1 MVDLFV
7 KVCCEVC
14 CGIRM
19 QKTLWARQAWN
30 NKLHLTLS
38 QSAFR
43 DFIGRDSQRGTRN
56 HNSANSFYRCS
67 TFHPRSKLFTSAVPG
82 WHRIKG
88 WILAAPG
95 EQSGAP
101 CRTNTLVRVAQP
113 CGREELVF
121 VPSPS
126 PEHPPEPSG
135 HRCVSGTA
143 GKTHLALHSPAK
155 PWAGD
160 GSRQFVPMF
169 GLCTGTHKPG
179 ISQGCP
185 TPLSFLQLPQA
196 LLLQSSLSWGIFLE
210 FYWSAQPP

>member
-1 MVDLFV
+1 MGFECR
-7 KVCCEVC
+7 KR
-14 CGIRM
+14 CGHDRLETINS
-19 QKTLWARQAWN
+19 TSLC
-30 NKLHLTLS
+30 LS
-38 QSAFR
+38 QHLEILLAE
-43 DFIGRDSQRGTRN
+43 TRREEREIIIQQIPSIAAQLSILVVN
-56 HNSANSFYRCS
+56 YS
-67 TFHPRSKLFTSAVPG
+67 PRQCLAE
-82 WHRIKG
+82 HRIKG

-160 GSRQFVPMF
+160 GSRQFVPMS

-210 FYWSAQPP
+210 FY